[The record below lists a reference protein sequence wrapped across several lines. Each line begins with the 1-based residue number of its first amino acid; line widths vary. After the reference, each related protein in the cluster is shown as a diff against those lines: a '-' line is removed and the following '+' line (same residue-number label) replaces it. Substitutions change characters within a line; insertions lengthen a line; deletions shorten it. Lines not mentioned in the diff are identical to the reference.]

1 MTLSSWDD
9 YPVHQAAEF
18 IAHPATSDRNFYD
31 RYYFNMHPSSDEWFA
46 IFGFG
51 QYPNLGVVDAFID
64 VRRGGEQHIVRAS
77 KPLSDRG
84 DLSVGPIRIEVL
96 EPLRRLR
103 VVVEPAGHSVAMDV
117 TWEGHIPA
125 VAEPRQYMR
134 SKGKV
139 VFDTQRL
146 AQTGCWSGTLSVGGA
161 DIEVTPDRCWGTRD
175 RSWGVRPVGEP
186 ETDGIRQGELVL
198 GGMWNYFPMQFD
210 DHAIM
215 YICHERDDGERPLVQ
230 SERVWVDPDRG
241 IDELGRSE
249 HEHHLIPGTR
259 VIDRSVVRF
268 PEADG
273 GAGLEITCTP
283 LLANF
288 VSVGTGY
295 GIDAD
300 WRHGMYHGPDTVVGG
315 LVLDVEA
322 TKGLAQYGIVD
333 HVARFSYPDRAGHE
347 VVGHGLLEHGFFGP
361 YHRYGLTDGGVG
373 APAD

>member
-1 MTLSSWDD
+1 VSTRPTSLSAMDD
-9 YPVHQAAEF
+9 YPVHQASEF

-31 RYYFNMHPSSDEWFA
+31 RYYFNMHPCDDDWFA
-46 IFGFG
+46 IFGLG

-64 VRRGGEQHIVRAS
+64 VRLGDFQHIVRSSA
-77 KPLSDRG
+77 PLRDRG
-84 DLSVGPIRIEVL
+84 DVSVGPFRIEVL

-103 VVVEPAGHSVAMDV
+103 VIVEPTQDRAAMDV

-125 VAEPRQYMR
+125 VEEPRQYLR

-146 AQTGCWSGTLSVGGA
+146 AQTGCWSGTLSVGGNDLA
-161 DIEVTPDRCWGTRD
+161 VTPDRCWGTRD

-186 ETDGIRQGELVL
+186 ESDGIRQGELVL
-198 GGMWNYFPMQFD
+198 AGMWNYFPMQFD

-230 SERVWVDPDRG
+230 SERVWSDPERPIED
-241 IDELGRSE
+241 LGRAE

-259 VIDRSVVRF
+259 LIDHSVVRF
-268 PEADG
+268 PEA
-273 GAGLEITCTP
+273 GLEVTCLP
-283 LLANF
+283 ILANF
-288 VSVGTGY
+288 ISIGTGY

-300 WRHGMYHGPDTVVGG
+300 WRHGMYHGPQTVTQG
-315 LVLDVEA
+315 LALSVDEV
-322 TKGLAQYGIVD
+322 KGLAQYGIVD
-333 HVARFSYPDRAGHE
+333 HVAEFSYDGN
-347 VVGHGLLEHGFFGP
+347 VGYGLLEHGFFGP
-361 YHRYGLTDGGVG
+361 FRRYGLMDGAMG

>member
-1 MTLSSWDD
+1 
-9 YPVHQAAEF
+9 
-18 IAHPATSDRNFYD
+18 
-31 RYYFNMHPSSDEWFA
+31 
-46 IFGFG
+46 
-51 QYPNLGVVDAFID
+51 
-64 VRRGGEQHIVRAS
+64 
-77 KPLSDRG
+77 
-84 DLSVGPIRIEVL
+84 
-96 EPLRRLR
+96 
-103 VVVEPAGHSVAMDV
+103 
-117 TWEGHIPA
+117 
-125 VAEPRQYMR
+125 
-134 SKGKV
+134 
-139 VFDTQRL
+139 
-146 AQTGCWSGTLSVGGA
+146 
-161 DIEVTPDRCWGTRD
+161 
-175 RSWGVRPVGEP
+175 
-186 ETDGIRQGELVL
+186 
-198 GGMWNYFPMQFD
+198 
-210 DHAIM
+210 M

-230 SERVWVDPDRG
+230 SERVWVDPERG

-259 VIDRSVVRF
+259 VIDRSVIRF

-300 WRHGMYHGPDTVVGG
+300 WRHGMYHGPEPVVGG

-333 HVARFSYPDRAGHE
+333 HVARFSYHDPAGRE
-347 VVGHGLLEHGFFGP
+347 VVGYGLLEHGFFGP